1 MPWEPDTEID
11 PDAERELAEWSRN
24 QPDPPEP
31 EFLPVGPLVIC
42 ADERSLRRYAAMESA
57 EQYPAVV
64 YEAERW
70 EGE

>member
-1 MPWEPDTEID
+1 MEINA
-11 PDAERELAEWSRN
+11 DAERELAE
-24 QPDPPEP
+24 
-31 EFLPVGPLVIC
+31 FLPVPPSVIC
-42 ADERSLRRYAAMESA
+42 ADERSLSRYTAMETA